1 MKGGATRDPLTTY
14 AEAVELVDRGE
25 APELTVRAVA
35 LLRKGLRPI
44 DMPERLGVSQSRCYE
59 ALNDPFRRRATA
71 RKAKVGGS
79 CAKCGARLVNSGQ
92 QIRPGAMCQAC
103 RRETE
108 NARGKARIIAEMQR
122 WERLYGA
129 PPAAYEWRLAMVYNR
144 QRRYAEGTAN
154 GRFADATVAE
164 IEKRHREDGPWP
176 STNAAQHLFGS
187 WNKAIEAAGF
197 EPLTSSGSGR
207 RRAAA

>member
-1 MKGGATRDPLTTY
+1 MRGGATRDPLTTY

-25 APELTVRAVA
+25 APELTVRAVE
-35 LLRKGLRPI
+35 LLREGLRPI
-44 DMPERLGVSQSRCYE
+44 DMPERLGVSRSRCYQ
-59 ALNDPFRRRATA
+59 ALNDPFGHRARR
-71 RKAKVGGS
+71 RKAKVSGA

-92 QIRPGAMCQAC
+92 QIRPGAMCLAC
-103 RRETE
+103 WRETE
-108 NARGKARIIAEMQR
+108 STRGKARIIAEMQR

-129 PPAAYEWRLAMVYNR
+129 PPTAYEWSLAMVYNQ

-154 GRFADATVAE
+154 GRPSDATVAE

-176 STNAAQHLFGS
+176 ATRTAIHLFGR

-197 EPLTSSGSGR
+197 EPLTSGSGR